1 MFSTFEEDDRKT
13 RMRSNSWVGG
23 ADYPDASGRKARI
36 TWPLVSLSLD
46 DKGGRL
52 HLSATSGI
60 LGAMMRRAYNDEP
73 NIPFAWSEV
82 EEVQLE
88 RPSLIPEESV
98 YFRLRRSS
106 GEVVEFVFT
115 AGKNRNSEVLEFAE
129 SSGAPVK
136 HGTRRPLF

>member
-1 MFSTFEEDDRKT
+1 MPLLES
-13 RMRSNSWVGG
+13 
-23 ADYPDASGRKARI
+23 SGYTWRA
-36 TWPLVSLSLD
+36 TWPLVRLSLD
-46 DKGGRL
+46 DRGGRL

-60 LGAMMRRAYNDEP
+60 LGTLMRWAWDDEP
-73 NIPFAWSEV
+73 NISFAWSEV

-106 GEVVEFVFT
+106 GGVEEFVFT
-115 AGKNRNSEVLEFAE
+115 AGKDRNSEVLDFAE

-136 HGTRRPLF
+136 LGTRRPYFEFR